1 MLTNQFRFF
10 FITTAVGIGNWIR
23 QVHIKC
29 VIDRLGTGWSMH
41 TTETGSLTRSS
52 QLTFEEQEHIMRV
65 IRQAEL
71 VEHTEME
78 RIGSESLLCWLLT
91 FCIAVLPTEIQEW
104 NWTALCN
111 YFVTYLSHFL
121 CVCCWLLSPGLMKKF
136 WTNFHEMFAYEQPCD
151 GNICLDF
158 AGDVVWLLLPWDTQ
172 TPGHR
177 WLHYRST
184 WQSLASAKTQSL
196 HQAQNIHLS
205 CAVSSVIWFW
215 NVDNAQSRQWQDPVF
230 SHAGTASY
238 P

>member
-151 GNICLDF
+151 GNMFRFCGWCCL
-158 AGDVVWLLLPWDTQ
+158 A
-172 TPGHR
+172 TPTLR
-177 WLHYRST
+177 YTDAWA
-184 WQSLASAKTQSL
+184 SLAPLSL
-196 HQAQNIHLS
+196 NLTKS
-205 CAVSSVIWFW
+205 GVSKDSVSPPSPEYTPLLC
-215 NVDNAQSRQWQDPVF
+215 SR
-230 SHAGTASY
+230 
-238 P
+238 